1 MKVSKYWKGVIAGAS
16 PVLMA
21 VLAVVTDGVITTAEV
36 VTIALAAAAA
46 VGVVAVPNAPKGGAG
61 E

>member
-1 MKVSKYWKGVIAGAS
+1 MQVSKYWKGVIAGAS

-36 VTIALAAAAA
+36 VTIALAVAAA
-46 VGVVAVPNAPKGGAG
+46 VGVIAVPNAKAGAG